1 MWLDIYIKIITKII
15 IKIIIN
21 LLKFNNFGLYILYF
35 FIPKKNTSFEYY
47 FEELFTIG

>member
-1 MWLDIYIKIITKII
+1 MWLDIYIKII

-35 FIPKKNTSFEYY
+35 FIPKRNTSFEYY